1 MLTHTIFQAVL
12 ADRTAASITWFGVTS
27 HHRTFLACGKVLVKV
42 LLAIGP
48 WSLQVASVTATMTT
62 RLKPLLVI
70 SIQFTVFTVQVEA
83 QGVFAEDLVL
93 STVAQSRV
101 KTRGTDIALAAGR
114 AAPCISRNLL

>member
-1 MLTHTIFQAVL
+1 VLTHTIFQAVL
-12 ADRTAASITWFGVTS
+12 ADRTAASITWFGVTG

-70 SIQFTVFTVQVEA
+70 SIQFTVQVEA

>member
-1 MLTHTIFQAVL
+1 VLTHTIFQAVL
-12 ADRTAASITWFGVTS
+12 ADRTAASITWFGVTG

-42 LLAIGP
+42 LLA
-48 WSLQVASVTATMTT
+48 MTT